1 MTNPITGFGL
11 AQGPEGLW
19 VTIRYATVDDSGNL
33 VSNNQ
38 QQSYIESDPDVLS
51 MYEALKTKAAARIGG

>member
-19 VTIRYATVDDSGNL
+19 VTIRYATVDDNGNL

-38 QQSYIESDPDVLS
+38 QQSYIESDPDVLEF
-51 MYEALKTKAAARIGG
+51 YDTLKTKASARIGG

>member
-19 VTIRYATVDDSGNL
+19 VTIRYATVDDNGNL

-38 QQSYIESDPDVLS
+38 QQSLS
-51 MYEALKTKAAARIGG
+51 PRTRG

>member
-11 AQGPEGLW
+11 AQGPEGPP
-19 VTIRYATVDDSGNL
+19 VTIRYATVDDNGNL